1 MGEQA
6 SQQLQLFC
14 FEFYYFSFVL
24 LFLYNKYALEAARGL
39 SLDGVV
45 RSETKSYLYQT
56 QTSSVPFKAV
66 DILEYLRLFSAQLA
80 YHARG
85 ATIFYP
91 KTDKIFTFNQ
101 TAEIN
106 PPVSPQ

>member
-24 LFLYNKYALEAARGL
+24 FLYNKYALEVARGL

-106 PPVSPQ
+106 PPVSP